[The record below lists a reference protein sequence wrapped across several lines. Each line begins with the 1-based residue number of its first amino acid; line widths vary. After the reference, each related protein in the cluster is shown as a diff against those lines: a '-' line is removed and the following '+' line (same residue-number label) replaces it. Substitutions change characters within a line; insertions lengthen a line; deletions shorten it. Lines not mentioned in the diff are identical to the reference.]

1 MVRTDRRFTREAV
14 CWHLACIAI
23 LLARFVRL
31 GHHGCDSP
39 GLLLI
44 VSPIRKRCTVQALG
58 STSGQRCCPR
68 LAWSRCGGL
77 QQNRQVP
84 CRTSHRIAGC
94 EACSASAATW
104 VSVKYIL
111 ACRRGSR
118 LPTASCSRKMGARS
132 AAPSHTG
139 RTDAG
144 GQVVTWQA
152 PGSAIPAHRRAVGSN
167 QTCPVRYWRWA
178 AALTVSGRERNRQDR
193 SWLIFR

>member
-1 MVRTDRRFTREAV
+1 MHRS
-14 CWHLACIAI
+14 CW
-23 LLARFVRL
+23 
-31 GHHGCDSP
+31 P
-39 GLLLI
+39 GLCALLRLTRLAPDC
-44 VSPIRKRCTVQALG
+44 VPPIRKRCTVQALG

-68 LAWSRCGGL
+68 LAWSRCDGL

-94 EACSASAATW
+94 EACSALAATW

-118 LPTASCSRKMGARS
+118 LPTASCSRKMG
-132 AAPSHTG
+132 HG
-139 RTDAG
+139 RQRLHILVATDAG

-167 QTCPVRYWRWA
+167 QTWPARHWRWA
-178 AALTVSGRERNRQDR
+178 GALTVSGWERNRQDR